1 VLVWAPPP
9 PPPPRAPTPD
19 SRMWSVMRRVRFVA
33 VVLLASIIAIEIS
46 QGVEIFVNRVLRP
59 DADA

>member
-1 VLVWAPPP
+1 
-9 PPPPRAPTPD
+9 
-19 SRMWSVMRRVRFVA
+19 MWSVMRRVRFVA